1 MNTMFDTLLQLPLF
15 QGLAQEDFT
24 NILGKVKLSFTKHKA
39 GEVIVKAGDTCSQ
52 LIFVLKGEISSCT
65 SSANTSYSSTE
76 YFQAPYVI
84 EPQSLFGMSTSYVSA
99 YTAQTE
105 THTVSISKAFV
116 MSELFKYD
124 IFRLNYMNII
134 SNRAQSLNSRLW
146 AESTDNLEKRIGN
159 FILTHIERPSGRK
172 ILKIKMEELAQ
183 VVNDTRMG
191 VSRALNSMQ
200 EKGLLELHR
209 GEMMIPDAS
218 LYTLLEW
225 GVPHPGYTRSS
236 EPYCR
241 LPPSHCNSRHKE
253 SCFPGHTSGF
263 WHSAALSFAEHP
275 SPKDSSQ
282 RQRQAT
288 QTSKSPLSYWPVP
301 ALP

>member
-105 THTVSISKAFV
+105 THTVSIS
-116 MSELFKYD
+116 
-124 IFRLNYMNII
+124 LNYMNII

-209 GEMMIPDAS
+209 GEMMIPDAEK
-218 LYTLLEW
+218 LL
-225 GVPHPGYTRSS
+225 
-236 EPYCR
+236 
-241 LPPSHCNSRHKE
+241 
-253 SCFPGHTSGF
+253 
-263 WHSAALSFAEHP
+263 
-275 SPKDSSQ
+275 
-282 RQRQAT
+282 
-288 QTSKSPLSYWPVP
+288 
-301 ALP
+301 

>member
-146 AESTDNLEKRIGN
+146 AESN

-209 GEMMIPDAS
+209 GEMMIPDAEK
-218 LYTLLEW
+218 LL
-225 GVPHPGYTRSS
+225 
-236 EPYCR
+236 
-241 LPPSHCNSRHKE
+241 
-253 SCFPGHTSGF
+253 
-263 WHSAALSFAEHP
+263 
-275 SPKDSSQ
+275 
-282 RQRQAT
+282 
-288 QTSKSPLSYWPVP
+288 
-301 ALP
+301 

>member
-134 SNRAQSLNSRLW
+134 SNRAQSL
-146 AESTDNLEKRIGN
+146 EKRIGN

-209 GEMMIPDAS
+209 GEMMIPDAEK
-218 LYTLLEW
+218 LL
-225 GVPHPGYTRSS
+225 
-236 EPYCR
+236 
-241 LPPSHCNSRHKE
+241 
-253 SCFPGHTSGF
+253 
-263 WHSAALSFAEHP
+263 
-275 SPKDSSQ
+275 
-282 RQRQAT
+282 
-288 QTSKSPLSYWPVP
+288 
-301 ALP
+301 

>member
-1 MNTMFDTLLQLPLF
+1 
-15 QGLAQEDFT
+15 
-24 NILGKVKLSFTKHKA
+24 
-39 GEVIVKAGDTCSQ
+39 
-52 LIFVLKGEISSCT
+52 
-65 SSANTSYSSTE
+65 
-76 YFQAPYVI
+76 
-84 EPQSLFGMSTSYVSA
+84 MSTSYVSA

-172 ILKIKMEELAQ
+172 MEELAQ

-209 GEMMIPDAS
+209 GEMMIPDAEK
-218 LYTLLEW
+218 LL
-225 GVPHPGYTRSS
+225 
-236 EPYCR
+236 
-241 LPPSHCNSRHKE
+241 
-253 SCFPGHTSGF
+253 
-263 WHSAALSFAEHP
+263 
-275 SPKDSSQ
+275 
-282 RQRQAT
+282 
-288 QTSKSPLSYWPVP
+288 
-301 ALP
+301 

>member
-191 VSRALNSMQ
+191 VTRALNSMQ

-209 GEMMIPDAS
+209 GEMMIPDAEK
-218 LYTLLEW
+218 LL
-225 GVPHPGYTRSS
+225 
-236 EPYCR
+236 
-241 LPPSHCNSRHKE
+241 
-253 SCFPGHTSGF
+253 
-263 WHSAALSFAEHP
+263 
-275 SPKDSSQ
+275 
-282 RQRQAT
+282 
-288 QTSKSPLSYWPVP
+288 
-301 ALP
+301 

>member
-1 MNTMFDTLLQLPLF
+1 
-15 QGLAQEDFT
+15 
-24 NILGKVKLSFTKHKA
+24 
-39 GEVIVKAGDTCSQ
+39 
-52 LIFVLKGEISSCT
+52 
-65 SSANTSYSSTE
+65 
-76 YFQAPYVI
+76 
-84 EPQSLFGMSTSYVSA
+84 MSTSYVSA

-105 THTVSISKAFV
+105 PHTVSSSKAFV

-172 ILKIKMEELAQ
+172 ILKMEELAQ

-209 GEMMIPDAS
+209 GEMMIPDAEK
-218 LYTLLEW
+218 LL
-225 GVPHPGYTRSS
+225 
-236 EPYCR
+236 
-241 LPPSHCNSRHKE
+241 
-253 SCFPGHTSGF
+253 
-263 WHSAALSFAEHP
+263 
-275 SPKDSSQ
+275 
-282 RQRQAT
+282 
-288 QTSKSPLSYWPVP
+288 
-301 ALP
+301 

>member
-84 EPQSLFGMSTSYVSA
+84 EPQSL
-99 YTAQTE
+99 
-105 THTVSISKAFV
+105 
-116 MSELFKYD
+116 SELFKYD

-209 GEMMIPDAS
+209 GEMMIPDAEK
-218 LYTLLEW
+218 LL
-225 GVPHPGYTRSS
+225 
-236 EPYCR
+236 
-241 LPPSHCNSRHKE
+241 
-253 SCFPGHTSGF
+253 
-263 WHSAALSFAEHP
+263 
-275 SPKDSSQ
+275 
-282 RQRQAT
+282 
-288 QTSKSPLSYWPVP
+288 
-301 ALP
+301 

>member
-24 NILGKVKLSFTKHKA
+24 NILGKVKLNFTKHKA

-65 SSANTSYSSTE
+65 SSANTSYSFTE

-84 EPQSLFGMSTSYVSA
+84 EPQSLFGMSTSYVST

-134 SNRAQSLNSRLW
+134 SNRAQSLSNRLW
-146 AESTDNLEKRIGN
+146 AENTDNLERRIGN
-159 FILTHIERPSGRK
+159 FILTHIERPAGRK
-172 ILKIKMEELAQ
+172 TLKIKMEELAQ
-183 VVNDTRMG
+183 VVNDTRVG

-209 GEMMIPDAS
+209 GEMMIPNAEN
-218 LYTLLEW
+218 LL
-225 GVPHPGYTRSS
+225 
-236 EPYCR
+236 
-241 LPPSHCNSRHKE
+241 
-253 SCFPGHTSGF
+253 
-263 WHSAALSFAEHP
+263 
-275 SPKDSSQ
+275 
-282 RQRQAT
+282 
-288 QTSKSPLSYWPVP
+288 
-301 ALP
+301 